1 MSLIVWIIIYDSE
14 GSIYNVDYW
23 ADTGNIEMEVVD
35 VDGKWEALL
44 IVRTELS
51 YKSYC
56 ICRQYCDMAMQIVSL
71 RLLQQLIYDKF
82 HVFAFHVGNES
93 KNDNIQWYF

>member
-1 MSLIVWIIIYDSE
+1 
-14 GSIYNVDYW
+14 
-23 ADTGNIEMEVVD
+23 
-35 VDGKWEALL
+35 
-44 IVRTELS
+44 
-51 YKSYC
+51 
-56 ICRQYCDMAMQIVSL
+56 MAMQIVSL